1 MMTVNEV
8 SKLSGVSVRTL
19 HYYDEID
26 LLKPAGTNSAGYRF
40 YNEEALKKLQSI
52 MLFKELEFSL
62 KDIRKILGS
71 PDFDT
76 EKALAQQIELL
87 TLRRDHLNELIS
99 FAKKLRSEGGY
110 NMEFKDFSE
119 EKLKEYEKKA
129 RESWGGTK
137 AWTEYEKKT
146 ASYSKEKFGS
156 LGKEM
161 MDIFKEFGKIK
172 NSAPSGEEAQALVK
186 KLQSFITDNYYN
198 CTNQIL
204 AGLGQMYSAE
214 GEMKSSIDSYAGEG
228 SADFAA
234 KAISFFCSLR

>member
-19 HYYDEID
+19 HYYDEIG

-62 KDIRKILGS
+62 KDIRKILES

-99 FAKKLRSEGGY
+99 FAEKLRSEGGY
-110 NMEFKDFSE
+110 NMEFKNFNE

-129 RESWGGTK
+129 KESWGGTK

-198 CTNQIL
+198 CTDQIL

-214 GEMKSSIDSYAGEG
+214 GEMKNSIDSYAGAG

-234 KAISFFCSLR
+234 KAIAFFCSLR

>member
-1 MMTVNEV
+1 M
-8 SKLSGVSVRTL
+8 
-19 HYYDEID
+19 
-26 LLKPAGTNSAGYRF
+26 A
-40 YNEEALKKLQSI
+40 I
-52 MLFKELEFSL
+52 MIIIQNKHSH
-62 KDIRKILGS
+62 IV
-71 PDFDT
+71 
-76 EKALAQQIELL
+76 ELL
-87 TLRRDHLNELIS
+87 RMLR
-99 FAKKLRSEGGY
+99 K
-110 NMEFKDFSE
+110 
-119 EKLKEYEKKA
+119 KLKEYEKKA

-172 NSAPSGEEAQALVK
+172 NSAPSGEESQALVK

-214 GEMKSSIDSYAGEG
+214 GEMKSSIDSYAGAG